1 MHSENILYQ
10 DITSEEVTEYSL
22 TKITNTMKNIT
33 KVIYG
38 LAMLTLVSCG
48 TVKNVP
54 YFKTENNESALQS
67 VAKTPLRLNTGD
79 KLSIHVLTRDEE
91 TTRMLNFSMAGYNT
105 SIDADTRYYTV
116 DSNGNIDFPLLG
128 FVKVKGMTREE
139 VQRTIRDLIINQG
152 ITKYAVVNVELK
164 NMSVNVLGEVNH
176 PSRLTF
182 PRDNMTI
189 LDAIT
194 MAGDLTINGMREN
207 VKVIR
212 HKGEQTQIYTIN
224 LNDSKNIFENP
235 AYNLE
240 QGDIVYVEP
249 NAQRRRQSVVNGNN
263 ILTPS
268 FWISIASLIS
278 TLSVLIFK
286 K

>member
-1 MHSENILYQ
+1 
-10 DITSEEVTEYSL
+10 
-22 TKITNTMKNIT
+22 MKNIT

-91 TTRMLNFSMAGYNT
+91 TTRMLNFSMTGYNT

-152 ITKYAVVNVELK
+152 ITKYAVVNVELR

>member
-1 MHSENILYQ
+1 MHSENISYQ

-91 TTRMLNFSMAGYNT
+91 TTRMLNFSMTGYNT

-152 ITKYAVVNVELK
+152 ITKYAVVNVELR

-212 HKGEQTQIYTIN
+212 HKGEETQIYTIN